1 MTYSASSQ
9 EKPYF
14 AALGKPQLQKKR
26 PVCALPRGGRS
37 SFAFR
42 GWGRSI
48 AIAAALIFALPF
60 SRASAQELSPKE
72 LVKQV
77 VYNELQ
83 ADKNDHSRWIYLDH
97 DREPGK
103 NVVQVVVETAEGAI
117 RKTIEKDGHAL
128 DAEQRQQDE
137 ARIKRFGNDPEVRAE
152 KHRNNAQDDKKARA
166 LMQML
171 PDAFLWTSGGESGD
185 TVTLDFKPNPQF
197 QPPTR
202 DARVFAAMAG
212 TLVVDR
218 NAKRVRSVSGRL
230 TRAVTFGWG
239 LMGKLQKGGT
249 FHVEHTEVAPGIWR
263 VTRTQV
269 HIQGHALIFKSIN
282 EQQDDETS
290 HYKPAPPSLSLA
302 QAIEMLNSGA
312 AEREI
317 GVS

>member
-1 MTYSASSQ
+1 MTYTASPQ

-14 AALGKPQLQKKR
+14 SVLGKLRVKKSSL
-26 PVCALPRGGRS
+26 CAFPRCMRS

-42 GWGRSI
+42 GWGRNM
-48 AIAAALIFALPF
+48 AIAAALISALPF
-60 SRASAQELSPKE
+60 SLASAQDHSPKE

-83 ADKNDHSRWIYLDH
+83 ADQNDHSRWIYLDH

-103 NVVQVVVETAEGAI
+103 NVVQVVVETAEGAVK
-117 RKTIEKDGHAL
+117 KTIEKDGHAL
-128 DAEQRQQDE
+128 NAEQRKEDE
-137 ARIKRFGNDPEVRAE
+137 ERINRFENDPQVRAE
-152 KHRNNAQDDKKARA
+152 QHRNNAQDDKKARA

-171 PDAFLWTSGGESGD
+171 PDAFLWTYSGESGD
-185 TVTLDFKPNPQF
+185 AVTLNFKPNPQF
-197 QPPTR
+197 EPPTR

-212 TLVVDR
+212 TLIVDR
-218 NAKRVRSVSGRL
+218 KAKRVRSVTGTL

-239 LMGKLQKGGT
+239 LLGKLQKGGT
-249 FHVEHTEVAPGIWR
+249 FHVEHTEIAPGIWR

-282 EQQDDETS
+282 EQQDEEST

>member
-1 MTYSASSQ
+1 MTYAASFQKKPYSASLS
-9 EKPYF
+9 E
-14 AALGKPQLQKKR
+14 PQLQKTIFGAR
-26 PVCALPRGGRS
+26 PRS
-37 SFAFR
+37 MRSRVVVR
-42 GWGRSI
+42 GWSCGL
-48 AIAAALIFALPF
+48 AMAASLVFALPF
-60 SRASAQELSPKE
+60 SLASAQDLSPKE
-72 LVKQV
+72 LIKEV
-77 VYNELQ
+77 VHNELQ
-83 ADKNDHSRWIYLDH
+83 ADQNDHSRWIYLDH

-103 NVVQVVVETAEGAI
+103 NTVQVVVETAEGAVT
-117 RKTIEKDGHAL
+117 KTIKKDGQPL
-128 DAEQRQQDE
+128 DAEQRQKDE
-137 ARIKRFGNDPEVRAE
+137 ARIQRFESDPEVRAE
-152 KHRNNAQDDKKARA
+152 KRRNSAQDDKKARA

-171 PDAFLWTSGGESGD
+171 PDAFLWTRGGESD
-185 TVTLDFKPNPQF
+185 DAITLNFKPNPEF

-218 NAKRVRSVSGRL
+218 KAKRVRSVNGTL

-239 LMGKLQKGGT
+239 LLGKLQKGGT
-249 FHVEHTEVAPGIWR
+249 FHVEHTEIAPGIWR

-302 QAIEMLNSGA
+302 QGVEMLNSGA

>member
-1 MTYSASSQ
+1 MTSAAFYQ
-9 EKPYF
+9 RKPQF
-14 AALGKPQLQKKR
+14 AALGESQQQEARFGRVRK
-26 PVCALPRGGRS
+26 CANFLLALCGAGCS
-37 SFAFR
+37 
-42 GWGRSI
+42 GML
-48 AIAAALIFALPF
+48 AAALALTLPV
-60 SRASAQELSPKE
+60 SHASAQELSPKE

-77 VYNELQ
+77 VWNELKAGQ
-83 ADKNDHSRWIYLDH
+83 DDHSHWIYLDH

-117 RKTIEKDGHAL
+117 KKTIQKDGRAL
-128 DAEQRQQDE
+128 NADERQEDE
-137 ARIKRFGNDPEVRAE
+137 ARIRRFGNDPEVRARQ
-152 KHRNNAQDDKKARA
+152 HQNNAQDDKKARD

-171 PDAFLWTSGGESGD
+171 PDAFVWTRARGSGAA
-185 TVTLDFKPNPQF
+185 VTLDFKPNPAF

-249 FHVEHTEVAPGIWR
+249 FHVEHTEVASGIWR